1 MGGRFEVDKK
11 IIGGEIMNIIN
22 MKISELKEYENNPRL
37 INDEAVDK
45 VAASIKEFGFK
56 VPIIVDEEN
65 VIVAGHTRKLAAQ
78 SIGMDEVPVVIAD
91 DLTEEQIKA
100 FRLADNK
107 VSEFSDWDIGML
119 EEEINDLI
127 GDDFD
132 MEQFGF
138 EITRKLEESNKGD
151 DEEVKPEVEF
161 TTELGEESNYI
172 VLSFDNSVDWLQLQS
187 VFDLKRVKALDSK
200 DGYEKIGTGRV
211 VDGIEFLEEVR
222 GNRDGIF

>member
-1 MGGRFEVDKK
+1 ME
-11 IIGGEIMNIIN
+11 IIYKNIDD
-22 MKISELKEYENNPRL
+22 LKTYGQNPRV
-37 INDEAVDK
+37 INDQAVEAV
-45 VAASIKEFGFK
+45 ASSIEEFGFK
-56 VPIIVDEEN
+56 VPIIVDGNN
-65 VIVAGHTRKLAAQ
+65 VIVAGHTRREAAEQ
-78 SIGMDEVPVVIAD
+78 LGMDEVPVIIAD
-91 DLTEEQIKA
+91 DLSEEQVKA

-107 VSEFSDWDIGML
+107 VAEFSDWDIGML

-138 EITRKLEESNKGD
+138 EITRKLEESNNGD

>member
-1 MGGRFEVDKK
+1 ME
-11 IIGGEIMNIIN
+11 IIYKNIDD
-22 MKISELKEYENNPRL
+22 LKTYGQNPRV
-37 INDEAVDK
+37 ISDQAVEAV
-45 VAASIKEFGFK
+45 ASSIEEFGFK
-56 VPIIVDEEN
+56 VPIIVDGNN
-65 VIVAGHTRKLAAQ
+65 VIVAGHTRREAAEQ
-78 SIGMDEVPVVIAD
+78 LGMDEVPVIIAD
-91 DLTEEQIKA
+91 DLSEEQVKA

-107 VSEFSDWDIGML
+107 VAEFSDWDIGML
-119 EEEINDLI
+119 EEEISDLI
-127 GDDFD
+127 SDDFD

-138 EITRKLEESNKGD
+138 EITRKLEETNDGD

>member
-1 MGGRFEVDKK
+1 ME
-11 IIGGEIMNIIN
+11 IIYKNIDD
-22 MKISELKEYENNPRL
+22 LKTYGQNPRV
-37 INDEAVDK
+37 ISDRAVEAV
-45 VAASIKEFGFK
+45 ASSIEEFGFK
-56 VPIIVDEEN
+56 VPIIVDGNN
-65 VIVAGHTRKLAAQ
+65 VIVAGHTRREAAEQ
-78 SIGMDEVPVVIAD
+78 LGMDEVPVIIAD
-91 DLTEEQIKA
+91 DLSEEQVKA

-107 VSEFSDWDIGML
+107 VAEFSDWDIGML
-119 EEEINDLI
+119 EEEISDLI
-127 GDDFD
+127 SDDFD

-138 EITRKLEESNKGD
+138 EITRKLEETNDGD

>member
-1 MGGRFEVDKK
+1 ME
-11 IIGGEIMNIIN
+11 IIYKNIDD
-22 MKISELKEYENNPRL
+22 LKTYGQNPRV
-37 INDEAVDK
+37 ISDQAVEAV
-45 VAASIKEFGFK
+45 ASSIEEFGFK
-56 VPIIVDEEN
+56 VPIIVDGNN
-65 VIVAGHTRKLAAQ
+65 VIVAGHTRREAAEQ
-78 SIGMDEVPVVIAD
+78 LGMDEVPVIIAD
-91 DLTEEQIKA
+91 DLSEEQVKA

-107 VSEFSDWDIGML
+107 VAEFSDWDIGML

-138 EITRKLEESNKGD
+138 EITRKLEESNNGY

>member
-1 MGGRFEVDKK
+1 ME
-11 IIGGEIMNIIN
+11 IIYKNIDD
-22 MKISELKEYENNPRL
+22 LKTYGQNPRV
-37 INDEAVDK
+37 ISDQAVEAV
-45 VAASIKEFGFK
+45 ASSIEEFGFK
-56 VPIIVDEEN
+56 VPIIVDGNN
-65 VIVAGHTRKLAAQ
+65 VIVAGHTRREAAEQ
-78 SIGMDEVPVVIAD
+78 LGMDEVPVIIAD
-91 DLTEEQIKA
+91 DLSEEQVKA

-107 VSEFSDWDIGML
+107 VAEFSDWDIGML
-119 EEEINDLI
+119 EEEISDLI
-127 GDDFD
+127 SDDFD

-138 EITRKLEESNKGD
+138 EITRKLEESNDGD